1 MKNKNR
7 LKKEK
12 IFFLIST
19 LLITSSINLF
29 GFGLRTHIVI
39 GQEILKE
46 VNTGNCKLGILD
58 KKYAMNRDVCNAIK
72 NYNYMF
78 LSGVLGPDI
87 YPDMFVGQ
95 TTTHPGVEDDWQTD
109 DWLKHFISNAKTS
122 EEKAFAYGVLVHASS
137 DILAHTYVNA
147 YSGGI
152 FELTDEDLLAIERRH
167 FVLEKYIDKH
177 LPKFDLDIGKLTV
190 PANYLRDTFI
200 FNEDAEEH
208 YKKVPKTTSH
218 LISLYRMKKRVQVI
232 RDNATELEMKL
243 QKDVTTVAGKINK
256 LAYDIGVAEPAVIT
270 LKESTRITR
279 LGIKLYID
287 SVERQK
293 ELIKN
298 TKKRNN
304 VLIKEMEKGI
314 NTLTDNINSIIDNIL
329 KVLTLD
335 KYKDSLKIAKTNLNN
350 LKKTNVRVM
359 NTLNNALD
367 ILRRE
372 LSIKKTVLLTQERA
386 LKRWENDL
394 KLYENGL
401 VGEKEYQQK
410 LLSLVNKNSPK
421 LLAKIMNKWLNSMD
435 ISASKYIET
444 SLEVSKS
451 MLKTSTIKP
460 FIGFDFNSSDT
471 PIKLY
476 TDWSLCYGQV
486 FMGMPI
492 EVLNG
497 VCKVREDLST
507 NITDYIKQPIDESLP
522 QEIKELQ
529 KKINEGH
536 ENLMKNINISQY
548 LTSVPIVDFASLISN
563 PANATKKKL
572 NDVYSNSK
580 NSGNKNL
587 LMFPKVSELIDK
599 DLGIKDMDVK
609 MKDIKNFNALNYA
622 IKLSKISLLSAE
634 GLNNMIHII
643 GGKSYQPKKYQ
654 ENKKPFSALFN
665 WVKSLDGNHQWGV
678 YGIPYVHENGY
689 SKENPKSFG
698 LFGKDKGFKLFQD
711 PELRKNVFLKIFPK
725 PIGGEVVL
733 RSEYSKNQPFPS
745 SEINPF
751 PVTFEENGS
760 FIKCEGNNTIN
771 CFPE

>member
-1 MKNKNR
+1 M
-7 LKKEK
+7 
-12 IFFLIST
+12 
-19 LLITSSINLF
+19 
-29 GFGLRTHIVI
+29 
-39 GQEILKE
+39 
-46 VNTGNCKLGILD
+46 LD
-58 KKYAMNRDVCNAIK
+58 
-72 NYNYMF
+72 
-78 LSGVLGPDI
+78 
-87 YPDMFVGQ
+87 
-95 TTTHPGVEDDWQTD
+95 
-109 DWLKHFISNAKTS
+109 
-122 EEKAFAYGVLVHASS
+122 
-137 DILAHTYVNA
+137 
-147 YSGGI
+147 
-152 FELTDEDLLAIERRH
+152 
-167 FVLEKYIDKH
+167 YIDKH

-200 FNEDAEEH
+200 FNEDAAEH
-208 YKKVPKTTSH
+208 YRKVRKTTSH
-218 LISLYRMKKRVQVI
+218 LISLYEMKKRVQVI

-243 QKDVTTVAGKINK
+243 QKDVTTVVGKINK

-279 LGIKLYID
+279 LGIKLYTD
-287 SVERQK
+287 SIERQK

-304 VLIKEMEKGI
+304 ALIKKMEKGI
-314 NTLTDNINSIIDNIL
+314 NALTDNINSIMDNIL
-329 KVLTLD
+329 KVLTLN
-335 KYKDSLKIAKTNLNN
+335 KYKDSLEIAKTNLNN

-367 ILRRE
+367 ILKRE

-410 LLSLVNKNSPK
+410 LLSLVNKKSPK
-421 LLAKIMNKWLNSMD
+421 LLAKTMNKWLNSMD

-476 TDWSLCYGQV
+476 TDWYLCYGQV
-486 FMGMPI
+486 FMGVPI
-492 EVLNG
+492 EVSNG
-497 VCKVREDLST
+497 VCKIRENIST
-507 NITDYIKQPIDESLP
+507 KITDDIKQPIDEALP
-522 QEIKELQ
+522 QGIKELQ
-529 KKINEGH
+529 KEINEGYEH
-536 ENLMKNINISQY
+536 LMDNINISQY
-548 LTSVPIVDFASLISN
+548 LTSVPIVDFANLISN

-572 NDVYSNSK
+572 NDIYSNSK
-580 NSGNKNL
+580 NSGNKDL
-587 LMFPKVSELIDK
+587 LMFPEVSELIDK
-599 DLGIKDMDVK
+599 DLGMKGTDVK

-622 IKLSKISLLSAE
+622 IKLSKISLLSVE
-634 GLNNMIHII
+634 GVNDMIHTI
-643 GGKSYQPKKYQ
+643 GGKNYQPKKY
-654 ENKKPFSALFN
+654 KKEEKDKTFSALFH

-689 SKENPKSFG
+689 YKENPKSFG
-698 LFGKDKGFKLFQD
+698 LFGEDKGFKLFQD

-733 RSEYSKNQPFPS
+733 RSKYSKDQPFPT
-745 SEINPF
+745 SEMNPF
-751 PVTFEENGS
+751 PVTFLENGS